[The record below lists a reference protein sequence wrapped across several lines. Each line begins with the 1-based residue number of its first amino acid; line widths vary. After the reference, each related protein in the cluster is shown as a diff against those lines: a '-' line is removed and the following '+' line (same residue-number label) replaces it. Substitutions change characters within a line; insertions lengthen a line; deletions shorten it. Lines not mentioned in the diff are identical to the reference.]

1 MHHAGT
7 HILTLC
13 SRDVCRSTQAW
24 SMHTNCFQEKQTID
38 TSQSSEAQIM
48 CTCPGGGAVK
58 NRRQKGPKGP
68 EAQPE
73 GLLAFLLQGEKEQ
86 EKKGREVSR
95 FSPTARNPKKMPAN
109 PQGTWRR
116 GRGPPNNGSS
126 QSPASRIL
134 TSCIC
139 WPLLFSLEHPG
150 LATQIK
156 GHSLPGDSSHPFPLS
171 KVACIQGWGHQCY
184 KTSFVTKA
192 TPTG

>member
-13 SRDVCRSTQAW
+13 SRDIWRSTQAW
-24 SMHTNCFQEKQTID
+24 SMHTNCFQEKQTIC

-48 CTCPGGGAVK
+48 CTRTHHAQEGGVK
-58 NRRQKGPKGP
+58 NRQQKSPKGP

-73 GLLAFLLQGEKEQ
+73 GLLAFLLQGEKKQ

-95 FSPTARNPKKMPAN
+95 FSPTAGNPKKMPAN

-116 GRGPPNNGSS
+116 GRGPLNNGSS

-139 WPLLFSLEHPG
+139 WPLLFSLEYLG
-150 LATQIK
+150 LAT
-156 GHSLPGDSSHPFPLS
+156 
-171 KVACIQGWGHQCY
+171 
-184 KTSFVTKA
+184 
-192 TPTG
+192 